1 MKKLAR
7 RLSKAW
13 QLKVIQ
19 VIGQEFIAMTDSDEN
34 VLIHVA
40 MLRGNQIQLTM
51 RADEEQDIQTFKK
64 RQEIK

>member
-7 RLSKAW
+7 RLGKAW